1 MLGVPIVCSFRFAKC
16 CFCNLEPAENQSHAS
31 ERPYTCLCS
40 LLQLKPE
47 RSASADLFIMKTVLL
62 KGLAVCFLRN
72 QCKDIHAEA
81 SFLIFAFCFVD
92 RVVRVAFVGCVR
104 CLPDF
109 CQRSRPAWERVPVH
123 WVTDT
128 AITCSIQEFRVK
140 IPLKLC
146 LLGVVERVC
155 MEHRACF
162 PGQPKV
168 DSCFSAKQTQGFHK
182 LFCWQLSEVIQQVLQ
197 KPSPPE
203 MGKPLFFVFPQHI
216 FQENNSARCI
226 NLV

>member
-16 CFCNLEPAENQSHAS
+16 CFCNLEPAENQSHAGES
-31 ERPYTCLCS
+31 PYTCLCS

-47 RSASADLFIMKTVLL
+47 RSASADLFRMKTVLL

-72 QCKDIHAEA
+72 QCKDIYAEA

-92 RVVRVAFVGCVR
+92 RGVRVAFVGCVR

-109 CQRSRPAWERVPVH
+109 CQRLCPAWERVPVH

-128 AITCSIQEFRVK
+128 AIACGIQEFRVK
-140 IPLKLC
+140 IPLKLH
-146 LLGVVERVC
+146 LLGVVGRAC
-155 MEHRACF
+155 MEHKACF

-168 DSCFSAKQTQGFHK
+168 DSYFSAKPRGFTNSSVGSYQTLPNK
-182 LFCWQLSEVIQQVLQ
+182 YYRNQVLL
-197 KPSPPE
+197 KWENHCFLCSHSI
-203 MGKPLFFVFPQHI
+203 FFRKTI
-216 FQENNSARCI
+216 A
-226 NLV
+226 LDA